1 MQRQL
6 QSEREAKQDM
16 ARLTSQLRDIS
27 LKKVPASEPAGPPRP
42 SGVPPCATC
51 VKSAS
56 VRQVSDESRIER
68 IFQELENTKRLN
80 EKLMDEY
87 AYTKQELGV
96 QRGGEIQVT
105 RTPDGDLL
113 ARCRRCGVM
122 YNVNSNDS
130 FSCGFH
136 SGKRNGS
143 GQWDCCGDVEVE
155 GQPPMYCQYGAHK
168 G

>member
-1 MQRQL
+1 MQCQVGQLNHERDQLLADKKAWALSHLEMQRQL
-6 QSEREAKQDM
+6 QSEREAKADM

-27 LKKVPASEPAGPPRP
+27 LKK
-42 SGVPPCATC
+42 
-51 VKSAS
+51 
-56 VRQVSDESRIER
+56 VSDESRIER

-105 RTPDGDLL
+105 RTEDGDLL
-113 ARCRRCGVM
+113 ARCRRCGAM
-122 YNVNSNDS
+122 YNVNSNDN

-143 GQWDCCGDVEVE
+143 GQWGCCGDVEVE
-155 GQPPMYCQYGAHK
+155 GQPPMYCQYGPHK

>member
-1 MQRQL
+1 M
-6 QSEREAKQDM
+6 
-16 ARLTSQLRDIS
+16 
-27 LKKVPASEPAGPPRP
+27 PR
-42 SGVPPCATC
+42 V
-51 VKSAS
+51 